1 MLINSMV
8 GVAYFY
14 QRQYWLALS
23 FLAVAGMSMNAI
35 AAPKKVLL
43 PEWQAYDES
52 SRVSVDHGLWQ
63 AVLDR
68 YLVTDALS
76 QTYVNYSGLKAE
88 ATQQEARTQALGK
101 KQPTLLEEY
110 MGKLLAIDPLTL
122 NRNEQ
127 KAYWLNLYNAATVQ
141 LMVKHYPVSSITK
154 VGGGFFSFGPW
165 NDEILTINNQLLSLN
180 DIEHGILRPIYDD
193 PRIHYGVNCASLSCP
208 NLLAQAFTADNT
220 EQLLDQAARDYIN
233 HPRGVSVEAQKVTL
247 SKIYDWYQEDFNHS
261 ANGVLQHVRQ
271 YANAE
276 LIAVLDQLNQPYFR
290 YAYDWQLNDW
300 LVE

>member
-1 MLINSMV
+1 MRSRLGM
-8 GVAYFY
+8 AYFF
-14 QRQYWLALS
+14 QQQCRLVLFVLAIACAS
-23 FLAVAGMSMNAI
+23 MSTT

-43 PEWQAYDES
+43 PEWQAHDEAS
-52 SRVSVDHGLWQ
+52 TISVDHSLWQ

-76 QTYVNYSGLKAE
+76 QTYVNYAGLTAE
-88 ATQQEARTQALGK
+88 ADQQEVSTKALGK
-101 KQPTLLEEY
+101 QQLTPLEEY
-110 MGKLLAIDPLTL
+110 ISQLLAVDPLIL
-122 NRNEQ
+122 NRQEQ
-127 KAYWLNLYNAATVQ
+127 KAYWFNLYNAATVQ
-141 LMVKHYPVSSITK
+141 LMVKHYPISSITK

-165 NDEILTINNQLLSLN
+165 NDDILTINGKSLSLN

-220 EQLLDQAARDYIN
+220 EQLLEQAARDYIN
-233 HPRGVSVEAQKVTL
+233 HPRGVSVDAQTVTF

-261 ANGVLQHVRQ
+261 TNGVLQHVRQ

-276 LIAVLDQLNQPYFR
+276 LMAALEQLDQPRFR
-290 YAYDWQLNDW
+290 YVYDWKLNDW
-300 LVE
+300 PVE